1 MHIPRVAPEKRPSVD
16 ERNLLA
22 VALTVNEGG
31 DAKHFAH
38 AGAAARALVADD
50 DGVPQLVEA
59 VGDGVLGRLLTFEDA
74 GRATMVQRLQAS
86 RLETGAVRAEVA
98 LENGQAAVW

>member
-1 MHIPRVAPEKRPSVD
+1 MHIPRVAAGETTISDQRD
-16 ERNLLA
+16 LLA

-31 DAKHFAH
+31 DAEHFAH
-38 AGAAARALVADD
+38 ARAAAGTLVADD

-74 GRATMVQRLQAS
+74 CGGRD
-86 RLETGAVRAEVA
+86 GAAFSGRPS
-98 LENGQAAVW
+98 